1 LYDTLIEQ
9 MDTEEL
15 EAVLAHEIGH
25 YKCGHVPKRLALS
38 AIFGLAGFWFV
49 AFLTK
54 APWLF
59 EDLRFN
65 ANALGRLGPVLLVL
79 SVASGVFTFWF
90 APLSN
95 FLSRKH
101 EYEADAF
108 ARSAIGG
115 PDYLVSA
122 LRKLHVENLS
132 NPIPHHLYAS
142 VYHSHPTLPER
153 EGALRS

>member
-1 LYDTLIEQ
+1 

-38 AIFGLAGFWFV
+38 ALFGLAGFWFV
-49 AFLTK
+49 AFLTE
-54 APWLF
+54 APWFF
-59 EDLRFN
+59 EDLGFEEN
-65 ANALGRLGPVLLVL
+65 VLGRLGPVFLVL

-115 PDYLVSA
+115 PDHLVSA

-132 NPIPHHLYAS
+132 NPIPHPLFAAI
-142 VYHSHPTLPER
+142 YHSHPTLPER

>member
-1 LYDTLIEQ
+1 
-9 MDTEEL
+9 MTE
-15 EAVLAHEIGH
+15 
-25 YKCGHVPKRLALS
+25 
-38 AIFGLAGFWFV
+38 
-49 AFLTK
+49 
-54 APWLF
+54 APWFF
-59 EDLRFN
+59 EDLGFN
-65 ANALGRLGPVLLVL
+65 TNTLGRLGPVFLVL

-115 PDYLVSA
+115 PNYLISA

-132 NPIPHHLYAS
+132 NPMPHPLFAAI
-142 VYHSHPTLPER
+142 YHSHPTLPER
-153 EGALRS
+153 EGALRSQG